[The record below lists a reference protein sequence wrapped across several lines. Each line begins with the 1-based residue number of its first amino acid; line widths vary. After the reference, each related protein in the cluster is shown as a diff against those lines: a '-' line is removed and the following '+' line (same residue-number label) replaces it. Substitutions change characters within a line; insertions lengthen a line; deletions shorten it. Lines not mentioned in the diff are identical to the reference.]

1 MIITMQVLLKQKDV
15 KPHAE
20 YSYMTTECSD
30 FFGESRIKKVTRCIG
45 FCCSTKSKQWVVNVP
60 TSKLKNLPYIRVLG
74 WKGTVALMTWEIFP
88 HTSTT
93 AAPNTTTNEHE
104 GNSTSM
110 DDCHRC
116 CCKSSQRSNWIHSR
130 ELWRH
135 HFIKIWPSD
144 QSPRT
149 PGGLSWR
156 FCQQEGFET
165 SSKDYHL
172 PPTGKM

>member
-1 MIITMQVLLKQKDV
+1 MVLLISRKKSCTSWRWRRFVQFKFWTR
-15 KPHAE
+15 AE
-20 YSYMTTECSD
+20 S
-30 FFGESRIKKVTRCIG
+30 KKSHDALDSVALPRVNNEL
-45 FCCSTKSKQWVVNVP
+45 STSA
-60 TSKLKNLPYIRVLG
+60 SKLKNLPYIRVLG

-104 GNSTSM
+104 GNSTSSM

-135 HFIKIWPSD
+135 QFRKIWPSD
-144 QSPRT
+144 QSPRM
-149 PGGLSWR
+149 PGGL
-156 FCQQEGFET
+156 
-165 SSKDYHL
+165 
-172 PPTGKM
+172 